1 MRMLVFLFIV
11 RRLGLVIN
19 YFITVLLRGIFRVD
33 SCIGS
38 VFKLSI

>member
-11 RRLGLVIN
+11 RRFGLVII
-19 YFITVLLRGIFRVD
+19 YSITVLFRGIFRVD

-38 VFKLSI
+38 GV